1 MKNKE
6 LLLEAINNTIVE
18 LEKAYTQEELSKGI
32 LHLVYKYYKRD
43 REILE
48 SGHEPWDSDGWVLAG
63 GCYAYA
69 DQAGY
74 QYKHSEA
81 VGNCMHQA
89 EKLMKEEM
97 DLTIKEGKFKI
108 KDA

>member
-18 LEKAYTQEELSKGI
+18 LEKAYTQEELC
-32 LHLVYKYYKRD
+32 H
-43 REILE
+43 
-48 SGHEPWDSDGWVLAG
+48 
-63 GCYAYA
+63 AYA

-97 DLTIKEGKFKI
+97 DLAIKEGKFKI

>member
-48 SGHEPWDSDGWVLAG
+48 SGHEPWDSDGWVLTG
-63 GCYAYA
+63 GCRAYA

-74 QYKHSEA
+74 EYKRSDE
-81 VGNCMHQA
+81 VGECIYQA
-89 EKLMKEEM
+89 EKLMKEE
-97 DLTIKEGKFKI
+97 IEWAEKRGI
-108 KDA
+108 I